1 MTQTKPQN
9 QSEVVAM
16 PLPHGDAPIA
26 LAPGTKPDI
35 EWPNT
40 PDPPVSPPPAGAPPH
55 SELTN
60 PNPSIVPA
68 PLPPQG
74 QFSAPPQPPPIAS
87 HQPLRPPPLHSSTP
101 HLGNRSMPSMG
112 HAADQRPVP
121 GPPPPPGPASAPPM
135 TPPPIV
141 LPPIPKAAGQA
152 DQESRRRSAGH
163 ARLPNEGAP
172 SIGNLIFSLHQKPS
186 RKPFVIAMAVSLVWV
201 MLVVGAGYAILGPD
215 ARQAEGLV
223 DFALRPA
230 VMTIAGTTVVP
241 VAVVWFLALLVWRA
255 QELRLM
261 SSAMTEVAVRL
272 AEPDRMAEQSVASLG
287 QSVRRQVSFMN
298 DAIGRAIGRA
308 SELEALVHNEVA
320 ALERSYSENEYRI
333 RSLIEELAS
342 ERAALTNNSVRVSE
356 SLSGIGAKV
365 TREIADASRQA
376 TEQLTQ
382 ASHNIGQLIETRAS
396 AITTSANQ
404 AANLVDERLSERGN
418 SLLSSLSVMTQRI
431 GTEVPVIIERMSQE
445 QVRLTKIIEQAG
457 GNLSALEQALA
468 MRTQALGT
476 VLEDNTKTMD
486 RVLTERSETLQTAFG
501 KGLQSLDKAF
511 DHGLQSVDQS
521 MLRGA
526 QAFDTS
532 VSQRTLALAAAM
544 ESHAQVLGESLSK
557 KSSDLDQ
564 TLARGIEAVRRS
576 SDTITRQSIKTID
589 GLASQAALLKDV
601 SENLLGQINTLTNRF
616 ENQGQTIMKAA
627 HALETSNMKVD
638 SVLQE
643 RHSELSEL
651 LEKMNDRARS
661 FDHAARDYTA
671 TVGNSLTEVERRALQ
686 TTQEIARSTQLRSSE
701 AMAELERF
709 KSTTENEAA
718 RMLGDLTS
726 RLSVI
731 SSEVTSQLGS
741 VSTRVNETSDE
752 MRSRALHAA
761 DELETMQVRLR
772 DQMQSLPETSKT
784 SAEQIRRALQDQ
796 LAALEQLT
804 AIAGRQAARQDVAV
818 PDRASLGSLTQAF
831 TSRLREAAPPAP
843 PAPGR
848 PPGQATSQGSL
859 NAAAAAV
866 AASNRERTGWSL
878 GDLLDR
884 ASRDEG
890 GEHRP
895 ANPAR
900 AAASGTPG
908 NPANRGHALNVGNI
922 ARAIDPVTAADIWTR
937 VRAGQRGILNRELYT
952 PEGQSTFDEISHRYH
967 GDSTFQDSV
976 NRYLGDFERLLTDA
990 EAREPGGRIA
1000 ENYLISDTGRVY
1012 LLLAHASG
1020 RLA

>member
-1 MTQTKPQN
+1 M
-9 QSEVVAM
+9 
-16 PLPHGDAPIA
+16 
-26 LAPGTKPDI
+26 
-35 EWPNT
+35 
-40 PDPPVSPPPAGAPPH
+40 
-55 SELTN
+55 
-60 PNPSIVPA
+60 
-68 PLPPQG
+68 
-74 QFSAPPQPPPIAS
+74 
-87 HQPLRPPPLHSSTP
+87 
-101 HLGNRSMPSMG
+101 
-112 HAADQRPVP
+112 AA
-121 GPPPPPGPASAPPM
+121 
-135 TPPPIV
+135 
-141 LPPIPKAAGQA
+141 
-152 DQESRRRSAGH
+152 
-163 ARLPNEGAP
+163 
-172 SIGNLIFSLHQKPS
+172 
-186 RKPFVIAMAVSLVWV
+186 SLVWLAFG
-201 MLVVGAGYAILGPD
+201 MIAGYAMLGPD
-215 ARQAEGLV
+215 ARQAQSIA

-230 VMTIAGTTVVP
+230 VMTIAATVVVP
-241 VAVVWFLALLVWRA
+241 VALFWFLALLVWRA

-308 SELEALVHNEVA
+308 SELEGLVHNEVA

-333 RSLIEELAS
+333 RNLIEELAS

-382 ASHNIGQLIETRAS
+382 ASQNLGQLIESRAN
-396 AITTSANQ
+396 AITISANQ
-404 AANLVDERLSERGN
+404 ATALVDERLSERGN

-431 GTEVPVIIERMSQE
+431 GSEVPIIIERMSQE
-445 QVRLTKIIEQAG
+445 QVRLTKIIESAG
-457 GNLSALEQALA
+457 GNLTALEQALA
-468 MRTQALGT
+468 SRTQALGAVLDDRTKAVDT
-476 VLEDNTKTMD
+476 VFAQ
-486 RVLTERSETLQTAFG
+486 RSEALQTAFG
-501 KGLQSLDKAF
+501 QGLKSLD
-511 DHGLQSVDQS
+511 DS
-521 MLRGA
+521 MMRGA

-544 ESHAQVLGESLSK
+544 ESHATVLGDSLAK

-564 TLARGIEAVRRS
+564 TLVRGIEAVRRS
-576 SDTITRQSIKTID
+576 SETITRQSIKTID

-651 LEKMNDRARS
+651 LEKMNDRART

-701 AMAELERF
+701 AMAELARF
-709 KSTTENEAA
+709 KSTTESEAD
-718 RMLGDLTS
+718 RMLGDLKS

-741 VSTRVNETSDE
+741 VSTRVNESSDE
-752 MRSRALHAA
+752 MRSRALRAA
-761 DELETMQVRLR
+761 EELETMQSRLR

-818 PDRASLGSLTQAF
+818 PDRASLGSLTQAY
-831 TSRLREAAPPAP
+831 TSRMREATASTP
-843 PAPGR
+843 PGR
-848 PPGQATSQGSL
+848 PPGAASGHAPGQASGPAAGQAPF
-859 NAAAAAV
+859 NAIAAAAA
-866 AASNRERTGWSL
+866 ANRERTGWSL

-895 ANPAR
+895 HGAPSAAHQQGAAANP
-900 AAASGTPG
+900 GP
-908 NPANRGHALNVGNI
+908 ALNVGNI

-937 VRAGQRGILNRELYT
+937 VRAGQRGILNRGLYT
-952 PEGQSTFDEISHRYH
+952 AEGQSTFDEITHRYH